1 MENSIPSSPPR
12 SRPGTAGTSVIAD
25 GVSITGDLVG
35 ENELQIDGNV
45 EGKIKCGRIT
55 IGKGGSVNG
64 QIKADT
70 VMISG
75 SFKGKISAGTLNL
88 SNTARVDGSL
98 VVKDSLAIEA
108 GAHFEGQCQ
117 RPPNKGDVRTDGD
130 KVNDIKTQFGAG
142 SDDSQMRKAANA

>member
-1 MENSIPSSPPR
+1 MENSISSSPSR
-12 SRPGTAGTSVIAD
+12 SRSGTGGTSVIAD
-25 GVSITGDLVG
+25 GVSITGDLIG
-35 ENELQIDGNV
+35 ESELQVDGNV

-64 QIKADT
+64 QIRADI

-75 SFKGKISAGTLNL
+75 SFKGKVSAGTLNL
-88 SNTARVDGSL
+88 SNTARVDGTL

-117 RPPNKGDVRTDGD
+117 RPPNKGEVRSDND
-130 KVNDIKTQFGAG
+130 KFNDIKTQLGAG
-142 SDDSQMRKAANA
+142 GDDSPMRKAANA